1 MEETGTSVT
10 REDRAFEAKVRTY
23 RLEQLEDVFAHL
35 DRESHPERFKLVR
48 SEIRSRLDGLT
59 RTQAVPDDSNNPP
72 SAVRRLWAS
81 VVDLFVSLLPAGI
94 LTLILVGVGVI
105 SLGGGSGGPG
115 GGRGR
120 GGGARGRGGRGGWG
134 GGEEA
139 PAFVDQAIDF
149 LSDSEKM
156 LGILETYGPYYG
168 ALIIYRILIVAPQW
182 ARSGAS
188 AGLKE
193 AGVRLTNAV
202 GHAPGLKRSAL
213 RIAFAYIVYPA
224 TLGLGA
230 LWMVV
235 DRNGRTLADRV
246 TGVRVVRDSRH

>member
-1 MEETGTSVT
+1 MV
-10 REDRAFEAKVRTY
+10 RAA
-23 RLEQLEDVFAHL
+23 
-35 DRESHPERFKLVR
+35 
-48 SEIRSRLDGLT
+48 
-59 RTQAVPDDSNNPP
+59 
-72 SAVRRLWAS
+72 
-81 VVDLFVSLLPAGI
+81 
-94 LTLILVGVGVI
+94 
-105 SLGGGSGGPG
+105 
-115 GGRGR
+115 
-120 GGGARGRGGRGGWG
+120 GGGAEGVPEEEEGEAVGGVARK
-134 GGEEA
+134 
-139 PAFVDQAIDF
+139 PQPFVDQAIDF